1 MNAVHE
7 LLDAMRVSLG
17 GCRLIAFVDLRAEL
31 VLSCSAEAKPP
42 QEELD
47 ALAGWAVQAL
57 TSRNGSAIAGPGG
70 GTPDEIV
77 ILSPEHSTLILRA
90 ENDVSEAICCVCE
103 TAQDIELL
111 RVAARETLVKIAA
124 DELTQGKGE

>member
-1 MNAVHE
+1 MNAVHD
-7 LLDAMRVSLG
+7 LLDALRGSLD
-17 GCRLIAFVDLRAEL
+17 GCRLIALVDLGAEL

-57 TSRNGSAIAGPGG
+57 TRRNGAAAAGPGG
-70 GTPDEIV
+70 DPAEEIV
-77 ILSPEHSTLILRA
+77 ILSADHSTLILRA
-90 ENDVSEAICCVCE
+90 ESDESEAICCVCN

-111 RVAARETLVKIAA
+111 RAAARETLVRINA
-124 DELTQGKGE
+124 DELTQDEGG